1 MSPRRHFTVT
11 IKKNNSTVSE
21 EADVVAK
28 TPARAARLAF
38 KRYLSDNNNNLND
51 NLTREAMVHEINSR
65 TKEPLERK
73 DFWYTLNRTY
83 VPNEIAVAGVGFRSN
98 YKYTAHA
105 IKQKK

>member
-11 IKKNNSTVSE
+11 ITKNNSTVSE
-21 EADVVAK
+21 QADVVAK

-51 NLTREAMVHEINSR
+51 NLTREAMVHEIDSR
-65 TKEPLERK
+65 TKEPLARK

-83 VPNEIAVAGVGFRSN
+83 LQKDITVAGVEIQSN
-98 YKYTAHA
+98 YEYTARA
-105 IKQKK
+105 IKQD